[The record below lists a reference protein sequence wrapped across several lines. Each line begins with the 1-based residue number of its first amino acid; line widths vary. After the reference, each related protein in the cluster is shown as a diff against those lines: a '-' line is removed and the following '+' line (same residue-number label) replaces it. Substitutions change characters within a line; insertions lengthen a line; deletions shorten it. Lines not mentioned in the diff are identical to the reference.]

1 MFRIKDIQPLTPYGN
16 YTVDISWKY
25 LPIVFKEWDME
36 NGLVLNPDFQRE
48 HVWTEEQQ
56 IKYVEFCLRGGK
68 TGRIILFNSKG
79 WGSGKGLYPIVLV
92 DGKQR
97 VYSVRKFLNNKL
109 KVFGHFLNEYE
120 DGLNSVRDRFH
131 VYINNLETKK
141 EVLQWY
147 LDLNDGG
154 TIHTQEELNKVR
166 NMIKHCHKH
175 LPI

>member
-1 MFRIKDIQPLTPYGN
+1 MLRIKDIQPLTPYGN
-16 YTVDISWKY
+16 YTVDVSWRY
-25 LPIVFKEWDME
+25 LLKQLEEWDKE
-36 NGLVLNPDFQRE
+36 NGLDLDPDFQRE

-56 IKYVEFCLRGGK
+56 KKYVEFCLRGGM

-79 WGSGKGLYPIVLV
+79 WGSCTGLNQIVLV

-97 VYSVRKFLNNKL
+97 IQAVTQFLNNKL
-109 KVFGHFLNEYE
+109 KAFGHFLNEYE
-120 DGLNSVRDRFH
+120 DGLNSVQDKFRFY
-131 VYINNLETKK
+131 VNNLGTKK

-166 NMIKHCHKH
+166 NMIKNS
-175 LPI
+175 